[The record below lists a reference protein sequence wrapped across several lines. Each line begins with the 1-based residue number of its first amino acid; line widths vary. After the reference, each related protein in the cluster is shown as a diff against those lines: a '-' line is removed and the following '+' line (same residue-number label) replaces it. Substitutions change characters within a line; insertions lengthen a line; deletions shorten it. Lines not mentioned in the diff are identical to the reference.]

1 MLNRLILP
9 VVVVSAL
16 LPGASWAASEW
27 VLVHTVDGA
36 QMEGQTTLRSIGFEH
51 EGKASSVPLA
61 QVLSVHSGAPASTFE
76 AERITKDIAAIQTGD
91 RAARDQAVEE
101 LTFIGLP
108 AMTPLLQAYKDTDQ
122 HEPRPLYRLFER
134 IIPSYADGPDR
145 SLSLLRTRNGDALRG
160 AITEA
165 TVEIRSADGKQTS
178 LPWSKIRSLAVR
190 QPKVTRAMQV
200 HSLSHSTQIEY
211 LDTGVAI
218 SAASKVDIATR
229 GFVRLSWDTDS
240 WASDANG
247 LTKPGAPAYKTNLV
261 DGQPFG
267 ALVGRVG
274 ATGEVFM
281 VGRKAALTGKP
292 AGRLRLAVNDNAH
305 WQNNLGTFYA
315 SMTATDAYDLGAAQ

>member
-1 MLNRLILP
+1 MLNRWISPFLLL
-9 VVVVSAL
+9 VSL
-16 LPGASWAASEW
+16 LPATSWAASEW
-27 VLVHTVDGA
+27 VLVHTVDGS
-36 QMEGQTTLRSIGFEH
+36 QIEGQTTLHGIGFEH
-51 EGKASSVPLA
+51 DGKPSTVPLA
-61 QVLSVHSGAPASTFE
+61 QVLSVYNGAPASAFE

-108 AMTPLLQAYKDTDQ
+108 VMTPLLQAYKDTDQ

-145 SLSLLRTRNGDALRG
+145 TLSLLRTKTGEALRG
-160 AITEA
+160 TLTEA
-165 TVEIRSADGKQTS
+165 TLEIRSADGKQTS
-178 LPWSKIRSLAVR
+178 VPWSKIRSLAVR
-190 QPKVTRAMQV
+190 QAKVTRAMQV
-200 HSLSHSTQIEY
+200 HSLRHSTQIEY
-211 LDTGVAI
+211 LDTGVAL
-218 SAASKVDIATR
+218 STASKVDISTR

-274 ATGEVFM
+274 TTGEMFM
-281 VGRKAALTGKP
+281 VGKKAALTGKP

-305 WQNNLGTFYA
+305 WQNNVGTFYA
-315 SMTATDAYDLGAAQ
+315 SMTATDVYDLGDAQ